1 LIANLLKNPHITG
14 LNIDLLT
21 EKVEIGNYWPVISS
35 NFAHLLMN
43 IIANNYESD
52 SWNKG
57 TRHFISL

>member
-43 IIANNYESD
+43 IIANNLNLIPGIKER
-52 SWNKG
+52 G
-57 TRHFISL
+57 TL

>member
-43 IIANNYESD
+43 IFANNLNLIPGIKER
-52 SWNKG
+52 G
-57 TRHFISL
+57 TL